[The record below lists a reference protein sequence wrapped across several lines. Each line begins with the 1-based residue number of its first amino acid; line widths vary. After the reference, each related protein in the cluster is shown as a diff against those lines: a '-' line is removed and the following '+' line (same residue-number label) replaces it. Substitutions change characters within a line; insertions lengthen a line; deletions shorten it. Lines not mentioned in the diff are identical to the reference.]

1 MSLEYALS
9 FCRFL
14 KKNIRKLLKI
24 IKLLIE
30 SDLQVIRRPEGTRGS
45 ASEKQYQMGKKEGAT
60 TEEQRKPRA
69 GGLKVAIWSYFLV
82 NSESRL
88 SKELVRPSFAWC
100 LELASSRLK
109 EGATT
114 DDKRKQRSGSLKAA
128 KLVSVRKQRWA
139 GAIASR
145 RPRRPLVSWCDS
157 AARPRFWRLA
167 SWKLKLEILV
177 ASKSDVRH
185 WQPFVLVFH
194 CVSVLRGQGFGGLQ
208 VGN

>member
-1 MSLEYALS
+1 MQFGAIFLS
-9 FCRFL
+9 
-14 KKNIRKLLKI
+14 IRKA
-24 IKLLIE
+24 
-30 SDLQVIRRPEGTRGS
+30 VCRRS
-45 ASEKQYQMGKKEGAT
+45 SS
-60 TEEQRKPRA
+60 
-69 GGLKVAIWSYFLV
+69 GL
-82 NSESRL
+82 
-88 SKELVRPSFAWC
+88 PSHGVWNW
-100 LELASSRLK
+100 RVLK